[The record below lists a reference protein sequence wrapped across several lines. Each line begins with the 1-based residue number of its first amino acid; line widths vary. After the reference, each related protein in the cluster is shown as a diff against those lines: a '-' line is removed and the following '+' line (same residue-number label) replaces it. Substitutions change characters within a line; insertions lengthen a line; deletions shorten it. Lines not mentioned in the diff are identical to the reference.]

1 MLKSDLENFP
11 HAISGSSIIVIVKVV
26 CKMSDSVTFTSV
38 AAKGTI
44 CEKGGA
50 FTLILAFSSPRP
62 HNSAE
67 KGRRNNE
74 NGGGRTTAGGLEKCK
89 RSLCMAGTS
98 C

>member
-44 CEKGGA
+44 CEKGGSA
-50 FTLILAFSSPRP
+50 RFFSLSPR
-62 HNSAE
+62 
-67 KGRRNNE
+67 R
-74 NGGGRTTAGGLEKCK
+74 GRTTQRKKAAEIM
-89 RSLCMAGTS
+89 RTAAAERRRAV
-98 C
+98 